1 MSAQQYSQKTGV
13 TFNISESQKLIV
25 PLYNQVKVDSSNQ
38 SGLLNYF
45 KFSGPVYYHVTNRKV
60 TEHFV
65 DTQGNQ
71 SLHHRGLD
79 KESKHLLSVTLTP
92 LNRKIFCQ
100 VAMKLTQ
107 NVSIS
112 RMV

>member
-1 MSAQQYSQKTGV
+1 GV

-45 KFSGPVYYHVTNRKV
+45 KISGPVYYHVTNRKV

-65 DTQGNQ
+65 DTQGKPIPPPPGFRQGKQTLIERDPYAFKQN
-71 SLHHRGLD
+71 GLLP
-79 KESKHLLSVTLTP
+79 S
-92 LNRKIFCQ
+92 
-100 VAMKLTQ
+100 
-107 NVSIS
+107 
-112 RMV
+112 

>member
-1 MSAQQYSQKTGV
+1 M
-13 TFNISESQKLIV
+13 
-25 PLYNQVKVDSSNQ
+25 KVDSSNQ

-65 DTQGNQ
+65 DTQGKPIPPP
-71 SLHHRGLD
+71 RGLD

-107 NVSIS
+107 KRINFKDGIKENET
-112 RMV
+112 